1 MQNNFGLKKFL
12 IENKLTPHSQKTE
25 ALDKYGMPKTPE
37 RQRAKNEPEDVLNL
51 RQPGNFVTNDPKSY
65 KKIVNKEDDWNYFM
79 NAYRNKGPKGPLPEE
94 EMNEDY
100 FYEGEEEAEKQYA
113 DLLKQADQAEMQRSG
128 DRGAADYMLNAIWDE
143 INKLKAQ
150 FPNLGK

>member
-1 MQNNFGLKKFL
+1 MQNNFDLKKFL
-12 IENKLTPHSQKTE
+12 IENKLTPQSQKTE
-25 ALDKYGMPKTPE
+25 ALDKYGK
-37 RQRAKNEPEDVLNL
+37 
-51 RQPGNFVTNDPKSY
+51 PKS
-65 KKIVNKEDDWNYFM
+65 
-79 NAYRNKGPKGPLPEE
+79 PLPEE

-113 DLLKQADQAEMQRSG
+113 DLLKQADQAEMQRGG
-128 DRGAADYMLNAIWDE
+128 DPGAADYMLKAIYDE